1 MAFGDLLHDT
11 TGASSGA
18 TTVTSSALSG
28 TPAATDLTVALHHTG
43 DTISNIITS
52 GFAEDQ
58 LITNATNGDEGAIYS
73 KLGGATTVQCGSPN
87 SDEQML
93 NYVWIEGPFVATVD
107 ITGVGTVSS
116 ADTCTSGTSG
126 SSTAQG
132 SEVFVAAMIIR
143 DNTLFATTW
152 AALGTATPSG
162 APTELQNLA
171 SGSYKSLITAYK
183 VLTGVGTVGATRLT
197 DNGGTNHLMGYATYK
212 EDVGGGG
219 GGGGPIYGSGI
230 LVDGPLMN
238 GRLTA

>member
-1 MAFGDLLHDT
+1 MAFGDLLDDVT
-11 TGASSGA
+11 AASTGAS
-18 TTVTSSALSG
+18 TISSPALSG

-43 DTISNIITS
+43 DAVSNVDTA
-52 GFAEDQ
+52 GFVEDQ

-73 KLGGATTVQCGSPN
+73 ALGKTAVTCSSGS

-93 NYVWIEGPFVATVD
+93 NFVWIEGPFLSTVD
-107 ITGVGTVSS
+107 VTGVGTVAAGSP
-116 ADTCTSGTSG
+116 CTSGTSG

-143 DNTLFATTW
+143 DPTISEGSW

-162 APTELQNLA
+162 APTQLQNLS
-171 SGSYKSLITAYK
+171 SGSYKSLVTAYK
-183 VLTGVGTVGATRLT
+183 VLTGVGTVGATRSHEA
-197 DNGGTNHLMGYATYK
+197 DGGNDLMGYATYK

>member
-43 DTISNIITS
+43 DAVSNIITS

-107 ITGVGTVSS
+107 VTGVGTVAS
-116 ADTCTSGTSG
+116 ASPCTSGTSS

-143 DNTLFATTW
+143 DDDVIATPTW

-162 APTELQNLA
+162 APTQLQEVS
-171 SGSYKSLITAYK
+171 SGTYKSLITAYK
-183 VLTGVGTVGATRLT
+183 VLTGVGTVGATRNT
-197 DNGGTNHLMGYATYK
+197 DAVGNHLMGYATYK
-212 EDVGGGG
+212 EDTGGGG
-219 GGGGPIYGSGI
+219 GGSTHHIH
-230 LVDGPLMN
+230 LPLL
-238 GRLTA
+238 GVG